1 MADREKIGLR
11 YCGGCNARYDRV
23 ALVRRLEAAFPEW
36 DFVSARPQT
45 EYAALVVVCGCPARC
60 VNISSLTTSAEK
72 RVYITDKTEFDAACR
87 RLSGIIQPQEE
98 I

>member
-11 YCGGCNARYDRV
+11 YCGGCNSRYDRV
-23 ALVRRLEAAFPEW
+23 ALVRRMEAQFPGW
-36 DFVSARPQT
+36 DLVPARPQT

-60 VNISSLTTSAEK
+60 VNIRSLTTSAEK
-72 RVYITDKTEFDAACR
+72 RVYITDETEFDAACR